1 MLEMLEIAISG
12 ILDLVLHDKQYT
24 IGNPN
29 ISNIAIL
36 VTLWQVLHDGWG
48 PLGRV
53 RSPTPDHRLPD
64 YRLPDY
70 RLPDYRLPD
79 YRGGQGQG
87 HGLKR
92 ARAAIRRVP
101 A

>member
-64 YRLPDY
+64 YRLPDH
-70 RLPDYRLPD
+70 
-79 YRGGQGQG
+79 RGGQGQG